1 MKRVLLVS
9 AASLLITFVS
19 PAQAHRDGCHRWHS
33 CPSDRGTYECGD
45 LGYTSGCPA
54 SAGRQPVAAPVVAA
68 APPVAGG
75 SRHALTGVNLRAGPS
90 TQSAIVMTL
99 KAGIG
104 VDVVNCAASWCQVRV
119 GNRAGYVLQTYL
131 R

>member
-9 AASLLITFVS
+9 AASLLMAFVS

-54 SAGRQPVAAPVVAA
+54 SSGRQPAAVPVVSA

-75 SRHALTGVNLRAGPS
+75 RRYALTGVNLRAGPS
-90 TQSAIVMTL
+90 TQSAIIMTL
-99 KAGIG
+99 KAGTG
-104 VDVVNCAASWCQVRV
+104 VEVVKCAASWCQVQV
-119 GNRAGYVLQTYL
+119 GNRSGYVLQAYL